1 MAGLRA
7 GLVGAPLLV
16 LGLGVLGLA
25 ACSDD
30 DDSTPSTTA
39 GRQTEFT
46 APIPAPTVTI
56 GPAEPATTAATT
68 PTTPTTTPVI
78 TQPVQPTSPP
88 SAPGRTDPAGTPA
101 CDSGLLLA
109 VVDAAQGGLPPGTG
123 TEPPVCTGGWA
134 SMVIGAPQQDR
145 AFAVFVAEP
154 AGWRLV
160 TLGNDAV
167 CTDAGVPAELFGP
180 LGCALW
186 ETG

>member
-1 MAGLRA
+1 MAGVRA
-7 GLVGAPLLV
+7 GLVGVGLF
-16 LGLGVLGLA
+16 LGLVALGLA
-25 ACSDD
+25 GCSDD
-30 DDSTPSTTA
+30 DDATPSTTA

-46 APIPAPTVTI
+46 AAIPAPTVTI

-68 PTTPTTTPVI
+68 PTTTPVV
-78 TQPVQPTSPP
+78 TQPVLPTSPP
-88 SAPGRTDPAGTPA
+88 SAPGRTDPVGTPA
-101 CDSGLLLA
+101 CDPGVLLA
-109 VVDAAQGGLPPGTG
+109 VVEAATPGGLPTGTG
-123 TEPPVCTGGWA
+123 TEAPICTGGWA

-167 CTDAGVPAELFGP
+167 CTDAGVPTELSGP

-186 ETG
+186 ETS

>member
-1 MAGLRA
+1 VLA
-7 GLVGAPLLV
+7 GLVGVGLV
-16 LGLGVLGLA
+16 LGLT

-30 DDSTPSTTA
+30 DDSTPSTTV

-68 PTTPTTTPVI
+68 PTAPTTTPVV
-78 TQPVQPTSPP
+78 TQPVLPTSPP
-88 SAPGRTDPAGTPA
+88 SPPGRTDPVGTPA
-101 CDSGLLLA
+101 CDAGLLLA
-109 VVDAAQGGLPPGTG
+109 VVDAAQGGLPPDTG
-123 TEPPVCTGGWA
+123 TEAPICTGGWA

-167 CTDAGVPAELFGP
+167 CTDAAVPAELFGP